1 MLHMAGM
8 VIHKSG
14 SQSLGKFFILPTESL
29 HRAIEVIET
38 GGSGIAL
45 VTDEMERLIGTIT
58 DGDVRRALL
67 GGAVLQDS
75 VAPHINRRSATVNER
90 SPRAEVIDLMQAMR
104 LRQIPVVDES
114 GKVIELHLMHEIL
127 GGTPKPNWAVIMA
140 GGKGTRLGEL
150 TKTTPKPMLKVAGRP
165 ILERLVLHL
174 VGCGIRRIFIS
185 VNHLASIIEEHFGDG
200 SRFGCRIEYLR
211 EKTESPLGTGGSLS
225 LLPAPPDHPV
235 FVCNGDLVT
244 QVDLESL
251 TCFHSSGGYLATI
264 GVRSYAHEIPFGCLE
279 VDGGRVTNIVEKP
292 TLSQLINAGIYM
304 LSPEIIRRVP
314 EKFFPITE
322 LFDEAIHL
330 GDKVGAFEIMDDWID
345 VGQREQLK
353 QAQGGAH

>member
-1 MLHMAGM
+1 
-8 VIHKSG
+8 
-14 SQSLGKFFILPTESL
+14 
-29 HRAIEVIET
+29 
-38 GGSGIAL
+38 
-45 VTDEMERLIGTIT
+45 
-58 DGDVRRALL
+58 
-67 GGAVLQDS
+67 
-75 VAPHINRRSATVNER
+75 
-90 SPRAEVIDLMQAMR
+90 
-104 LRQIPVVDES
+104 
-114 GKVIELHLMHEIL
+114 
-127 GGTPKPNWAVIMA
+127 
-140 GGKGTRLGEL
+140 
-150 TKTTPKPMLKVAGRP
+150 
-165 ILERLVLHL
+165 
-174 VGCGIRRIFIS
+174 
-185 VNHLASIIEEHFGDG
+185 
-200 SRFGCRIEYLR
+200 LR

-264 GVRSYAHEIPFGCLE
+264 GVRNYAHEIPFGCLE
-279 VDGGRVTNIVEKP
+279 VAGGRVTNIVEKP

-322 LFDEAIHL
+322 LFDEAIRL
-330 GDKVGAFEIMDDWID
+330 GDKVGAFEIVDDWID